1 MCIFYLIAD
10 IFKHYTQYRFQ
21 QELLTLREHLSSP
34 PVFLVGSVLLIFLFL
49 CVMCIYVLIP
59 RCDVRYDFHIKR
71 CSVCLYL
78 QLFVEGPI
86 SYLRYLCLC
95 AYSGVFVLFV
105 CLSSSYVPYVASF
118 SGLSMFIC
126 LFDILQRLFLTCQFR
141 IYSSMGGP
149 YALPYETVLWGKN
162 DLKQYNCLISI
173 NQERSNTHCN
183 CREHMENLQ
192 SSIIALQCRSMKN
205 NLIFTGLYDVRDENT
220 EELLMQRNSN

>member
-1 MCIFYLIAD
+1 
-10 IFKHYTQYRFQ
+10 
-21 QELLTLREHLSSP
+21 
-34 PVFLVGSVLLIFLFL
+34 VLLIFLFL

-105 CLSSSYVPYVASF
+105 CLSSSYVASF

-126 LFDILQRLFLTCQFR
+126 LRLMLPVSLDCPCLFVFVLCTICCQFLWIVHVYLPFR
-141 IYSSMGGP
+141 YSPTFIS
-149 YALPYETVLWGKN
+149 
-162 DLKQYNCLISI
+162 DLLVQNLLINGWSI
-173 NQERSNTHCN
+173 CA
-183 CREHMENLQ
+183 
-192 SSIIALQCRSMKN
+192 SI
-205 NLIFTGLYDVRDENT
+205 
-220 EELLMQRNSN
+220 